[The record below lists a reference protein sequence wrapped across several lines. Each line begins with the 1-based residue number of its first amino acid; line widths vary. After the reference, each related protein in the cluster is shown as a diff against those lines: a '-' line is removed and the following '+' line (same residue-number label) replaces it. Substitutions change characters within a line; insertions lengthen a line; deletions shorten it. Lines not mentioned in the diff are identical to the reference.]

1 MVLACQQGELWN
13 LHPVHA
19 IVDRNFEDA
28 AIKAGARAVGLEGWD
43 VPELERDRILAGGQR
58 DGWRDQSLV
67 GDLGWVNGVIV

>member
-43 VPELERDRILAGGQR
+43 VPELERDGFWPEGNATGGETSR
-58 DGWRDQSLV
+58 WSEIWGGSTA
-67 GDLGWVNGVIV
+67 